1 MYEKITLDNGLRLIT
16 SEMPHT
22 RSVSVVFFLGVGSR
36 YEIDSESGISHF
48 IEHLCFKGTEKRRT
62 GKEISE
68 AVESVGGILNGGT
81 DKELTTYWCRVTSE
95 HFLLA
100 LDVLIDLLRGS
111 RFAAEDIDR
120 ERQVIIEEINMS
132 LDSPRQ
138 RVAML
143 IDEILWPG
151 QPLGRDIAGNRE
163 TITALTRQQILDF
176 FSNAYLP
183 NNTVISIAGDIEQKK
198 VQETVNKAL
207 GGWKPN
213 KITSGFPNAGNQD
226 AARLKIEFRETEQVQ
241 LCLAV
246 PGFSF
251 FDPDRFSV
259 DLLSTILGEG
269 MSSRLFTEIREQQ
282 GLAYDIHS
290 YADHFADAGAV
301 IIHAGIDSSRVDKA
315 LGAIIDQLSKL
326 KEQISEAELRKAKEI
341 AKGRLLLGLESS
353 RNVAGWLG
361 GQELLTKRILTPDEV
376 IALVEA
382 VTVEDLKRVA
392 KQLFTGEKLNL
403 AIVGPVKKEGPLAGL
418 LKL

>member
-22 RSVSVVFFLGVGSR
+22 RSVSIVFFLGVGSR
-36 YEIDSESGISHF
+36 YETDSESGISHF
-48 IEHLCFKGTEKRRT
+48 IEHLCFKGTDKRRT
-62 GKEISE
+62 SKDISE
-68 AVESVGGILNGGT
+68 AIESVGGILNGGT
-81 DKELTTYWCRVTSE
+81 DKELTTYWARVTSE

-100 LDVLIDLLRGS
+100 LDVLIDLLRNS
-111 RFAAEDIDR
+111 RFAAKDIDR

-143 IDEILWPG
+143 IDEILWPN
-151 QPLGRDIAGNRE
+151 QALGRDIAGNRE
-163 TITALTRQQILDF
+163 TITAMKRGQMLDF

-198 VQETVNKAL
+198 IQDTISKTL
-207 GGWKPN
+207 GTWKRSRAPLSPPN
-213 KITSGFPNAGNQD
+213 TGNQD
-226 AARLKIEFRETEQVQ
+226 AARLKIEFRETEQIQ

-246 PGFSF
+246 PGFSYF
-251 FDPDRFSV
+251 HPDRFAV

-290 YADHFADAGAV
+290 YADHFADSGAV
-301 IIHAGIDSSRVDKA
+301 IINAGVDSTRVDNAVK
-315 LGAIIDQLSKL
+315 AIIEQLSKI
-326 KEQISEAELRKAKEI
+326 KEQIAEAELRKAKEI
-341 AKGRLLLGLESS
+341 AKGRLLLSLESS

-361 GQELLTKRILTPDEV
+361 AQDLLTKRILTPDEV
-376 IALVEA
+376 ISLVEA
-382 VTVEDLKRVA
+382 VTIEDLKRVA
-392 KQLFTGEKLNL
+392 RELFAGEKLNL
-403 AIVGPVKKEGPLAGL
+403 AVVGPVKKEQPLARS
-418 LKL
+418 LKM

>member
-1 MYEKITLDNGLRLIT
+1 MYEKIILDNGLRLLT
-16 SEMPHT
+16 SEMPNT

-36 YEIDSESGISHF
+36 YETDSIGGISHF

-62 GKEISE
+62 AKDISE
-68 AVESVGGILNGGT
+68 AIESVGGILNGGT
-81 DKELTTYWCRVTSE
+81 DKELTTYWARVTSE
-95 HFLLA
+95 HFSLA

-151 QPLGRDIAGNRE
+151 QALGRDIAGSRE
-163 TITALTRQQILDF
+163 TITAMKRQQILDF
-176 FSNAYLP
+176 FSRAYLP

-198 VQETVNKAL
+198 VQGAIHKAL
-207 GGWKPN
+207 NGWKPD
-213 KITSGFPNAGNQD
+213 KIPSGLPNTFSQQTPN
-226 AARLKIEFRETEQVQ
+226 LKSEFRETEQVQ

-246 PGFSF
+246 PGISYFH
-251 FDPDRFSV
+251 DDRFAV

-269 MSSRLFTEIREQQ
+269 MSSRLFTEIRERQ

-290 YADHFADAGAV
+290 YADHFSDSGAV
-301 IIHAGIDSSRVDKA
+301 IVYAGVDSRRVDDAIK
-315 LGAIIDQLSKL
+315 AIIEQLSKIR
-326 KEQISEAELRKAKEI
+326 EQISEAELSKAKEM
-341 AKGRLLLGLESS
+341 AKGRLVLSLESS
-353 RNVAGWLG
+353 RNVASWLG
-361 GQELLTKRILTPDEV
+361 IQELLTKRILTTDEV
-376 IALVEA
+376 IKLVEA
-382 VTVEDLKRVA
+382 VTLEDLKRVA
-392 KQLFTGEKLNL
+392 QNLFVSDKLNL
-403 AIVGPVKKEGPLAGL
+403 ATVGPVKKEESLAGL

>member
-1 MYEKITLDNGLRLIT
+1 MYQKITLDNGLRLLT

-36 YEIDSESGISHF
+36 YETDSIAGISHF

-62 GKEISE
+62 AKEISE

-95 HFLLA
+95 HLPLS
-100 LDVLIDLLRGS
+100 LDVLIDLLRRS

-143 IDEILWPG
+143 IDEILWPR
-151 QPLGRDIAGNRE
+151 QALGRDIAGSRE
-163 TITALTRQQILDF
+163 TITAITRQQILDY
-176 FSNAYLP
+176 FSGSYLP
-183 NNTVISIAGDIEQKK
+183 NNTIISIAGDIEQKK
-198 VQETVNKAL
+198 IQDAVTEVL
-207 GGWKPN
+207 GSWKPN
-213 KITSGFPNAGNQD
+213 GLPSAFSNTFTQQ
-226 AARLKIEFRETEQVQ
+226 AASLKIEFRETEQVQ

-246 PGFSF
+246 PGFSYF
-251 FDPDRFSV
+251 HPDRFTI

-269 MSSRLFTEIREQQ
+269 MSSRLFTEIREKQ

-290 YADHFADAGAV
+290 YADHFSDSGAV
-301 IIHAGIDSSRVDKA
+301 IVYAGVDSSRVNDA
-315 LGAIIDQLSKL
+315 VIAIIEQLSII
-326 KEQISEAELRKAKEI
+326 KEKISDAELSKAREM
-341 AKGRLLLGLESS
+341 AKGRLLLSLESS
-353 RNVAGWLG
+353 RNVASWLG
-361 GQELLTKRILTPDEV
+361 AQELLTKRILTPDEV

-382 VTVEDLKRVA
+382 VTIEDLKRVA
-392 KQLFTGEKLNL
+392 CELFTSEKLNL
-403 AIVGPVKKEGPLAGL
+403 AVVGPVRKEEPLVDL
-418 LKL
+418 LRL